1 MVKSTPEAAKDFEVF
16 LVNFYRVFPEL
27 ASNDLYIF
35 GESYAGHYIPGF
47 AAQIVQNKEKNK
59 IPLVGVGIGDGLTS
73 VYKQL
78 VTYDSYGYS
87 IGIITP
93 ENLREYKTMQ
103 GEVSRLILEGNYS
116 AANDVVND
124 INGDSDKGIVRRA
137 GEISIYNYRQYSG
150 DPSKFPDITSQL
162 NRNQTRVVYNI
173 PDGINWTSCNDDM
186 FGNFSSDISTSF
198 QSNVSFLLQNI
209 RVLIYNGQDDILI
222 NNAGIQK

>member
-1 MVKSTPEAAKDFEVF
+1 MVTSTPEAAKDFEVF
-16 LVNFYRVFPEL
+16 LIKFFKVFPEL

-47 AAQIVQNKEKNK
+47 AAEIVQNKIKNN
-59 IPLVGVGIGDGLTS
+59 INLVGVGIGDGLTS

-93 ENLREYKTMQ
+93 GNLREYKTLQ
-103 GEVSRLILEGNYS
+103 GDVSQLILQGNYS
-116 AANDVVND
+116 AANDIVNE
-124 INGDSDKGIVRRA
+124 INGDSDIGIGKRA
-137 GEISIYNYRQYSG
+137 GDISIYNYRHYSG
-150 DPSKFPDITSQL
+150 DPSSFPDITFQL
-162 NRNQTRVVYNI
+162 NRNQTRVYYNI

-198 QSNVSFLLQNI
+198 QSNVSYLLQNI